1 MKQLYINP
9 VYKKELKTSVRS
21 MKIALTLLAY
31 NGLLALIG
39 LISFYALFESA
50 RYNGMDHGLIL
61 MIYAI
66 LVVME
71 FGLILF
77 VIPAYTS
84 SAISGERERQTL
96 EILLTTSMKPSQII
110 RGKLFSSISTV
121 LLLVFSSL
129 PVLSLVF
136 SIGGVSFGDL
146 MKYVL
151 LVLGTAVY
159 AGSFGLLF
167 SVIFKKTTISTVFTY
182 GMLVVIGIGT
192 VVLLL
197 IVYVLMDQYYTTQ
210 SFHGGSYQE
219 PDLGY
224 GVCLLLFNPG
234 VSIGAL
240 LFGQFGSMGEFGR
253 AITSIGT
260 VPKFLTEHWFLIS
273 LVVQTVTAVLLL
285 SLAATLL
292 NPLKRNDGKRAR
304 KDKKRKK
311 KKE

>member
-121 LLLVFSSL
+121 LLLVFFKPSGAFAGLFYRRRILWGFDEVCS
-129 PVLSLVF
+129 VGS
-136 SIGGVSFGDL
+136 GDSRICRKL
-146 MKYVL
+146 
-151 LVLGTAVY
+151 
-159 AGSFGLLF
+159 
-167 SVIFKKTTISTVFTY
+167 
-182 GMLVVIGIGT
+182 
-192 VVLLL
+192 
-197 IVYVLMDQYYTTQ
+197 
-210 SFHGGSYQE
+210 
-219 PDLGY
+219 
-224 GVCLLLFNPG
+224 
-234 VSIGAL
+234 
-240 LFGQFGSMGEFGR
+240 
-253 AITSIGT
+253 
-260 VPKFLTEHWFLIS
+260 W
-273 LVVQTVTAVLLL
+273 
-285 SLAATLL
+285 AAFFC
-292 NPLKRNDGKRAR
+292 DF
-304 KDKKRKK
+304 
-311 KKE
+311 

>member
-1 MKQLYINP
+1 M
-9 VYKKELKTSVRS
+9 
-21 MKIALTLLAY
+21 
-31 NGLLALIG
+31 
-39 LISFYALFESA
+39 
-50 RYNGMDHGLIL
+50 
-61 MIYAI
+61 
-66 LVVME
+66 
-71 FGLILF
+71 
-77 VIPAYTS
+77 
-84 SAISGERERQTL
+84 
-96 EILLTTSMKPSQII
+96 
-110 RGKLFSSISTV
+110 

-151 LVLGTAVY
+151 LVLVTAVY

-210 SFHGGSYQE
+210 SFHGGSYRE

>member
-1 MKQLYINP
+1 MKQLHINP

-39 LISFYALFESA
+39 LVSFYGLFESA
-50 RYNGMDHGLIL
+50 RYSGMDHSMLL

-66 LVVME
+66 LVIME

-136 SIGGVSFGDL
+136 SIGGVSLGDL
-146 MKYVL
+146 MKYVV
-151 LVLGTAVY
+151 LVLVTAVY

-182 GMLVVIGIGT
+182 GILVVLGIGT
-192 VVLLL
+192 VALLL
-197 IVYVLMDQYYTTQ
+197 VIYLLMDQYYTAQ
-210 SFHGGSYQE
+210 SIHGGQYQN

-240 LFGQFGSMGEFGR
+240 LFGQFGSMGEFGEVIH
-253 AITSIGT
+253 ALGT
-260 VPKFLTEHWFLIS
+260 VPKFLTEHWFAIS
-273 LVVQTVTAVLLL
+273 LIVQAVTAALLL
-285 SLAATLL
+285 TLAATLL
-292 NPLKRNDGKRAR
+292 NPLKRNEGKRAG
-304 KDKKRKK
+304 KKKKRKIGG
-311 KKE
+311 